1 MEAKRWNKENISE
14 LLQKSDKAVLRGLVV
29 IYSLQ
34 TESEQECQ
42 ETVFNNGVGFSGVD
56 ANFLSSLAQ
65 QFIKRGTLSE
75 KQMVLLRKK
84 MLRYAGQLAKVANGK
99 IQVAV

>member
-42 ETVFNNGVGFSGVD
+42 ETVFTNGVGFSGVD